1 MPLVEALPW
10 KSNPDV
16 APDELLPVDA
26 VPELPVEAVELAGV
40 DGAGV
45 LAAVAPLDVLLV
57 EGVLL
62 ATVVG
67 VVLLVVALVVAG
79 VEPEVVERAAVLA
92 VPLELVELV
101 ELVEPLVMRV
111 LALVDAVL
119 AVVLV
124 LPVDDELEDPSSTH
138 ADTNS
143 DAIRTADDFEKC
155 AARGRVV
162 ATLGP
167 SSNFFAHALR
177 YCSSSTARS
186 AGLFP
191 SLITSTAAAGP
202 ALPCIA
208 CGDAIAGDWTEKRGG
223 GARGARA
230 KPLMYPPNLRRRGP
244 SIGIDVPPVD
254 PGVTTYAASSVW
266 SGPGA

>member
-101 ELVEPLVMRV
+101 EPLVMRV

-177 YCSSSTARS
+177 YCSSSTARVGRVIS
-186 AGLFP
+186 
-191 SLITSTAAAGP
+191 P
-202 ALPCIA
+202 A
-208 CGDAIAGDWTEKRGG
+208 
-223 GARGARA
+223 
-230 KPLMYPPNLRRRGP
+230 
-244 SIGIDVPPVD
+244 
-254 PGVTTYAASSVW
+254 
-266 SGPGA
+266 